1 MKRTPRAPR
10 SGPSPRPPAARA
22 LPAAPAPSPPR
33 RVRAPRAAPAASP
46 ARRRPRRRRGAARPR
61 GDPRRSP
68 SSSRCPFASSA
79 APGTCAEISEMTRGQ
94 VASVSIGSGFRNAPG
109 MPEPNIFNMWRRRAQ
124 LPWRVAVL
132 THTCWPSVLQ
142 PLESYTDKIRCYER
156 SGSRPPPMNRRRA
169 VSPPQGLRP
178 LVLGP

>member
-46 ARRRPRRRRGAARPR
+46 ARRRPRRRRAAARPR

-109 MPEPNIFNMWRRRAQ
+109 MPEPNIFNSVATSGSAGAARLIQGRR
-124 LPWRVAVL
+124 
-132 THTCWPSVLQ
+132 PSVLQ
-142 PLESYTDKIRCYER
+142 AARVLRCYER

>member
-109 MPEPNIFNMWRRRAQ
+109 MPEPNIFNS
-124 LPWRVAVL
+124 VA
-132 THTCWPSVLQ
+132 T
-142 PLESYTDKIRCYER
+142 
-156 SGSRPPPMNRRRA
+156 SGSAGPARPKSQPIAPGHLHGPIKLGVSRAPRRVRLAPEGMWARLGGGGRA
-169 VSPPQGLRP
+169 A
-178 LVLGP
+178 